1 MGQKHVRLNL
11 EFSLVSTRGQYRC
24 HVDHYHI
31 SVTITDSPLRAI
43 QMLLVMDTLAL
54 LALATENPTDDLL
67 KRRPYRRT

>member
-1 MGQKHVRLNL
+1 MGPKHVRLNL
-11 EFSLVSTRGQYRC
+11 EFSLVSTYRC

-31 SVTITDSPLRAI
+31 SVTITDSPPRAI

-67 KRRPYRRT
+67 KQRPYRRT

>member
-1 MGQKHVRLNL
+1 MGPKHVRLNL
-11 EFSLVSTRGQYRC
+11 EFSLVSTHGQCRC

-31 SVTITDSPLRAI
+31 SVTITDSPPRAI